1 MDIIKEKVIELMER
15 YCEGNY
21 NAFARELGL
30 NVAHLYRTLNNPN
43 SKAGAKFLGSLIDFC
58 ERKELDYK
66 EYIFLNK
73 PLTACND
80 TTIQA
85 S

>member
-1 MDIIKEKVIELMER
+1 MDIIKEKVIELMTI
-15 YCEGNY
+15 YCDGNY

-43 SKAGAKFLGSLIDFC
+43 SKAGAKFLGSLMNFC
-58 ERKELDYK
+58 ERKNLDYK
-66 EYIFLNK
+66 DYIFLNK
-73 PLTACND
+73 PLTTCNESPV
-80 TTIQA
+80 QA